1 MPQMQP
7 AVPSGPADLGIM
19 PTDTLPEQATKDPK
33 FQRGFGNML
42 AVYQPNLAMAYGVIR
57 QGQYV
62 PPQKLQSQ
70 RVQLRPETLKDM
82 ETLKALQ
89 EQTQANRPVGALH
102 NTEAEADAA
111 FNKEDGAAAAA
122 ARAGNVPGDES
133 NKPLT
138 ENEKKK
144 LDNALGK
151 MDEFDLDSFRQAMMR
166 DILNNPEQKDLIE
179 SRLTELD
186 LDELI
191 VNNRVTQEIQIIPGS
206 FTITLHSMTGEEDMH
221 IKRLI
226 MDESKSV
233 EVSERYLLDK
243 YSFMSIAVGLAAING
258 KALGRVENAEGNWDD
273 DVFWKKYNRI
283 IKLPLHMLASI
294 GVNLFWFEARVR
306 KLFVAEKVGN
316 G

>member
-1 MPQMQP
+1 M
-7 AVPSGPADLGIM
+7 
-19 PTDTLPEQATKDPK
+19 
-33 FQRGFGNML
+33 
-42 AVYQPNLAMAYGVIR
+42 
-57 QGQYV
+57 
-62 PPQKLQSQ
+62 
-70 RVQLRPETLKDM
+70 
-82 ETLKALQ
+82 
-89 EQTQANRPVGALH
+89 
-102 NTEAEADAA
+102 
-111 FNKEDGAAAAA
+111 
-122 ARAGNVPGDES
+122 
-133 NKPLT
+133 
-138 ENEKKK
+138 
-144 LDNALGK
+144 
-151 MDEFDLDSFRQAMMR
+151 
-166 DILNNPEQKDLIE
+166 
-179 SRLTELD
+179 
-186 LDELI
+186 
-191 VNNRVTQEIQIIPGS
+191 NNRVTQEIQIIPGS